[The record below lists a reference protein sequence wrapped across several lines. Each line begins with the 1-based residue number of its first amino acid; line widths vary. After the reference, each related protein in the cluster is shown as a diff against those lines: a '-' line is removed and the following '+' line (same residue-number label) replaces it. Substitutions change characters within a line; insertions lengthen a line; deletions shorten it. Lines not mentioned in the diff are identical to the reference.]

1 MKKKL
6 LALLLA
12 LALVV
17 CTLPA
22 PASAY
27 YDKGQTVQLTAISKP
42 AQRLKFKDN
51 KGNAYYVESGTL
63 VSSGSSYTGYIFVIQ
78 EVLERL
84 SAKTGNT
91 NLDPQGVDGIF
102 GNNTRLAVVCFQVK
116 YIGADAGDGVV
127 GPTTWWYLHQKWSYP
142 LLKPKLT
149 NVVQ

>member
-84 SAKTGNT
+84 LQKQVIQTWIRKAWMAFLEITQDLQLFVFRSNILGQTREMVSLVLPLGGIYT
-91 NLDPQGVDGIF
+91 RSGVILF
-102 GNNTRLAVVCFQVK
+102 LSRN
-116 YIGADAGDGVV
+116 
-127 GPTTWWYLHQKWSYP
+127 
-142 LLKPKLT
+142 
-149 NVVQ
+149 